1 MFDEN
6 IQVYLKSNVKAV
18 GAIAVIAG
26 YDSEIDIDVRIRLI
40 DAVIDSE
47 ENILDFIDSFSI
59 AERDD
64 FTVNYSL
71 RKLVR
76 INDEILLNITKLQ
89 LQGYKLDKVIHALK
103 LENSNIKSML
113 FNVSE

>member
-6 IQVYLKSNVKAV
+6 VQVYLKSNVKAV

-40 DAVIDSE
+40 DVVIDSE
-47 ENILDFIDSFSI
+47 ENILNFIESFSI
-59 AERDD
+59 AERDN
-64 FTVNYSL
+64 FTVNSSL

-76 INDEILLNITKLQ
+76 INDEILMNITKLQ

-103 LENSNIKSML
+103 LETQNIKSML

>member
-18 GAIAVIAG
+18 GAIAVIAE

-40 DAVIDSE
+40 DVVIDSE

-59 AERDD
+59 AERDN
-64 FTVNYSL
+64 FTVNSSL

-76 INDEILLNITKLQ
+76 INDEILMNITKLQ
-89 LQGYKLDKVIHALK
+89 LQGYKLGKVEKTLK
-103 LENSNIKSML
+103 LENQNIKSML

>member
-6 IQVYLKSNVKAV
+6 VQVYLKSNVKAV

-40 DAVIDSE
+40 DVVIDSE
-47 ENILDFIDSFSI
+47 ENILNFIESFSI
-59 AERDD
+59 AERDN
-64 FTVNYSL
+64 FAVNSSL
-71 RKLVR
+71 RKLIK
-76 INDEILLNITKLQ
+76 INDEMLLNIKKFQ
-89 LQGYKLDKVIHALK
+89 LQGYKLDKVEKTLK